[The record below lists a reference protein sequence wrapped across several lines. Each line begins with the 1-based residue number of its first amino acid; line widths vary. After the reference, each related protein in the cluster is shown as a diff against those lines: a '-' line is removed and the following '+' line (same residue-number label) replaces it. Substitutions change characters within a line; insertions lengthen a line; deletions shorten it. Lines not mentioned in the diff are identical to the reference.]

1 MAKFPPVMKGAAGLL
16 HGGDYNPD
24 QWMDMKDTIW
34 KKDMEMAKKAGI
46 NTLSVGIFSWSM
58 LEPEEGVYHF
68 EWLDEVM
75 DMLHEN
81 GIRAV
86 LATPSGARPAWM
98 AQKYPEVL
106 RVNEARQKCLFGNR
120 HNHCASSPVYREK
133 VRRINTL
140 LAERYKDHPALAMWH
155 VSNEYGGECHC
166 ENCQKRFRAFL
177 KDRYGDIETLNRS
190 WWNAFWAHRYTSF
203 DEIESPSK
211 PSDIGEC
218 HSEGLKLAWRRFC
231 SWQTVDFYLHEI
243 EPLKRITPDIP
254 CTTNLMHTYP
264 IIDYFDLGKALDVS
278 SWDNYPR
285 WQGTMEDVHVAEDSA
300 FRHDLMRG
308 VCGRKPFMLME
319 SCPSAPNWHEVNK
332 LRRPGTVMLQ
342 GLQAIAHGSD
352 TVQYFQFRKGRGQK
366 EKFHGAVVDHEGSE
380 NTRAFQEVAQVGR
393 RLKNV
398 GCVAGTAPE
407 NEVAVVYDWENRWA
421 LDEAEFGVREKNYE
435 RTVRQHHTAL
445 MRGGFGVDVIDQT
458 IDLSPYKVVSAPM
471 SYMLRGDFADRVR
484 EFVKNGG
491 TFVMTYAS
499 GYVDEEDLCF
509 LGGFPGPLRDVA
521 GVWAEEVDALY
532 PGEGNKFT
540 YDGHSYNVHEW
551 AELIHPDAD
560 TKVLAAFESDF
571 YAGMPAVTSH
581 AFDRGT
587 CLYIAG
593 RTSESF
599 LKAFYEKACAKAGVK
614 PIVAQLPYGVGAT
627 ERVGEADERYIF
639 LLNYMPSEAI
649 VTLEK
654 AYTDVETGAAVTG
667 DITLAAREVRV
678 LKAK

>member
-1 MAKFPPVMKGAAGLL
+1 MAKFPPAMKGAAGIL

-34 KKDMEMAKKAGI
+34 KKDMELAKKAGI

-58 LEPEEGVYHF
+58 LEPAEGVYRF

-98 AQKYPEVL
+98 ARKYPEVL
-106 RVNEARQKCLFGNR
+106 RVNHERLKEHFGGR

-133 VRRINTL
+133 VQKINTL

-155 VSNEYGGECHC
+155 ISNEYNGECHC
-166 ENCQKRFRAFL
+166 ENCQRRFRAFL

-190 WWNAFWAHRYTSF
+190 WWNAFWAHRYSSF
-203 DEIESPSK
+203 DEIESPS
-211 PSDIGEC
+211 PIGER
-218 HSEGLKLAWRRFC
+218 SSQGLKLAWRRFC

-243 EPLKRITPDIP
+243 EPLKRIAPDIP
-254 CTTNLMHTYP
+254 CTTNLMSTYTG
-264 IIDYFDLGKALDVS
+264 IDYFDLGKVLDVS

-285 WQGTMEDVHVAEDSA
+285 WKGTMEDVHVAEDTA

-308 VCGRKPFMLME
+308 VGGRKPFLMME
-319 SCPSAPNWHEVNK
+319 SSPSAVNWHEVNK
-332 LRRPGTVMLQ
+332 LRRPGTVTMQ
-342 GLQAIAHGSD
+342 GLQAVAHGSD
-352 TVQYFQFRKGRGQK
+352 SVQYFQFRKGRGQS
-366 EKFHGAVVDHEGSE
+366 EKFHGAVIDHEGSE
-380 NTRAFQEVAQVGR
+380 HTRVFKEVAQVGE
-393 RLKNV
+393 RLGRI
-398 GCVAGTAPE
+398 GCVAGSAPE

-421 LDEAEFGVREKNYE
+421 LDESEFGIRDKQYE

-458 IDLSPYKVVSAPM
+458 IDLSPYKVVTAPM

-484 EFVKNGG
+484 RFVAEGG
-491 TFVMTYAS
+491 TFVLTYAS
-499 GYVDEEDLCF
+499 GYVDGEDMCF

-521 GVWAEEVDALY
+521 GVWAEEVDVLY
-532 PGEGNKFT
+532 PGESNRFN

-560 TKVLAAFESDF
+560 TKVLATFENDF
-571 YAGMPAVTSH
+571 YAGMPAVTRH
-581 AFDRGT
+581 AYGQGV
-587 CLYIAG
+587 CLYVAA

-599 LKAFYEKACAKAGVK
+599 LKVFYEKACTKAGVK
-614 PIVAQLPYGVGAT
+614 PIVDQLPYGVGVT
-627 ERVGEADERYIF
+627 ERVGEGDERYTF
-639 LLNYMPSEAI
+639 LINYMPVAAN
-649 VTLEK
+649 VALGR
-654 AYTDVETGAAVTG
+654 AYTDVETGAPVEG
-667 DITLAAREVRV
+667 EISLAAREVRV
-678 LKAK
+678 LKA

>member
-1 MAKFPPVMKGAAGLL
+1 MAKFPPVMKGANGLL
-16 HGGDYNPD
+16 YGGDYNPD
-24 QWMDMKDTIW
+24 QWLDMKDTIW
-34 KKDMEMAKKAGI
+34 KEDMEVAQKAGI

-58 LEPEEGVYHF
+58 LEPEDGVYNF

-75 DMLHEN
+75 DMLHAN

-98 AQKYPEVL
+98 AKKYPEVL
-106 RVNEARQKCLFGNR
+106 RVNEQRQKCLFGER

-133 VRRINTL
+133 VRQINTL

-166 ENCQKRFRAFL
+166 DNCQKRFRAFL
-177 KDRYGDIETLNRS
+177 KDRYGDIETLNQQ

-203 DEIESPSK
+203 DEIESPAPQGDGTNLS
-211 PSDIGEC
+211 
-218 HSEGLKLAWRRFC
+218 LKLAWRRFC

-254 CTTNLMHTYP
+254 CTANLMHTYP
-264 IIDYFDLGKALDVS
+264 VINYFDLGKVLDVS

-285 WQGTMEDVHVAEDSA
+285 WKGTMEDVHVAEDAA

-308 VCGRKPFMLME
+308 VCGRKPFMMME
-319 SCPSAPNWHEVNK
+319 SCPGSVNWHEVNK
-332 LRRPGTVMLQ
+332 ARRPGTVMLQ

-352 TVQYFQFRKGRGQK
+352 TVQYFQFRKGRGQY
-366 EKFHGAVVDHEGSE
+366 EKFHAAVIDHVGDRD
-380 NTRAFQEVAQVGR
+380 TRAFREVAQVGQ
-393 RLKNV
+393 RLKDIS
-398 GCVAGTAPE
+398 CVAGTAPE

-421 LDEAEFGVREKNYE
+421 LDASAFGIKDDKQYE

-445 MRGGFGVDVIDQT
+445 LRGGFGVDVIDQT
-458 IDLSPYKVVSAPM
+458 IDLSPYKVVTAPM

-521 GVWAEEVDALY
+521 GVWAEEGDVLY
-532 PGEGNKFT
+532 PGESNKFT
-540 YDGHSYNVHEW
+540 YDGRSYNVHEW
-551 AELIHPDAD
+551 AELIHPDED
-560 TKVLAAFESDF
+560 TKVLATFESDF
-571 YAGMPAVTSH
+571 YAGMPALTRH
-581 AFDRGT
+581 QFGEGT
-587 CLYIAG
+587 CLYVAG

-599 LKAFYEKACAKAGVK
+599 LEAFYKKACAKAGVK
-614 PIVAQLPYGVGAT
+614 PIMEQLPYGVGVT
-627 ERVGEADERYIF
+627 ERIGDAGEKYVF
-639 LLNYMPSEAI
+639 LLSYLPVEEK
-649 VTLEK
+649 VVLEK
-654 AYTDVETGAAVTG
+654 RYTDVETGESVTG
-667 DITLAAREVRV
+667 EITLAPRQVRV
-678 LKAK
+678 FKAEE